1 MGEETTG
8 PMLARDVWLDGDFV
22 LVLSLI
28 SLILHTPVRIQR
40 GAVENP
46 PRPQFSEA
54 LDVGL
59 DGVELEVAQVVKRAK
74 DLVLGQAI
82 PAHDDHV
89 ALIGHSRLQMQHR
102 TRTDR
107 SASELPGPL
116 EQGRDIAN
124 ERARSC
130 HGRLRARW
138 RRELAHR
145 VQQLS
150 RSIRRGSCKV
160 HLSGGRPAH
169 LISCEI
175 ISEAGRSAISCHLRL
190 SFWNGVLALR
200 ASGGTIQPAFDA
212 VRVIHVCTVESPPP
226 SCCRDLVEADD
237 THNPAGLG
245 GLPLL
250 ESIFEQQGV
259 HLARKSIARDARA
272 ADGFGR

>member
-1 MGEETTG
+1 M
-8 PMLARDVWLDGDFV
+8 
-22 LVLSLI
+22 
-28 SLILHTPVRIQR
+28 
-40 GAVENP
+40 
-46 PRPQFSEA
+46 
-54 LDVGL
+54 
-59 DGVELEVAQVVKRAK
+59 
-74 DLVLGQAI
+74 
-82 PAHDDHV
+82 
-89 ALIGHSRLQMQHR
+89 
-102 TRTDR
+102 
-107 SASELPGPL
+107 
-116 EQGRDIAN
+116 
-124 ERARSC
+124 
-130 HGRLRARW
+130 
-138 RRELAHR
+138 
-145 VQQLS
+145 
-150 RSIRRGSCKV
+150 

-259 HLARKSIARDARA
+259 HLARKSSANAKRHK
-272 ADGFGR
+272 GSGRMLAVNYLPLSDETYQMT